1 MPRMPTADPPQ
12 DPSSEGP
19 LAPDAGEGSLRS
31 ARLQGNIT
39 QRVET
44 YLNRAQ
50 AQIQLQRWMDA
61 LVSLEAALAL
71 APDHA
76 KAQELR
82 TQVMVRLGRRLD

>member
-1 MPRMPTADPPQ
+1 MSTADPPQ
-12 DPSSEGP
+12 DASSEAP
-19 LAPDAGEGSLRS
+19 LAPDASEGSLWS
-31 ARLQGNIT
+31 VRLQVNST

-44 YLNRAQ
+44 DLNRAQ
-50 AQIQLQRWMDA
+50 AQVQLQRWMDA